1 MKKVFILAAAIAL
14 TLASCGNKT
23 QGNAADA
30 DSSAAIENV
39 DSASASAENIEGED
53 ASEAA
58 LSDDSKATITNL
70 GSQLQKAIAAKDS
83 KATITTLAN
92 LQTIYKNL
100 VAQGKLDEAK
110 AYGSSIKKLISE
122 NAESIKNV
130 AEGNTTILQLIDGV
144 KNLPTSA
151 ATTAEQAKA
160 AISNDVTNL
169 ASPVIAKGQ
178 TALATAKAAE
188 EAIKNAP
195 AAAKTAAEAA
205 ANKAVNDAK
214 TAAENK
220 VNSEVQKAN
229 SKATAAANAAK
240 TKAEAKVNEA
250 KAKNDAAKAKAAS
263 KVNEAKQKANDA
275 VNNAANKAIKDLL
288 K

>member
-1 MKKVFILAAAIAL
+1 MKNFFIFATAIAL

-23 QGNAADA
+23 QGNAANA
-30 DSSAAIENV
+30 DSTAATENADSTSNEATNGETV
-39 DSASASAENIEGED
+39 DET
-53 ASEAA
+53 A
-58 LSDDSKATITNL
+58 LSDDSKATINNL
-70 GSQLQKAIAAKDS
+70 GSQLQKAIVAKDT

-100 VAQGKLDEAK
+100 VAQGKLDAAK

-122 NAESIKNV
+122 NAENIKNV
-130 AEGNTTILQLIDGV
+130 ADGNVTVLQLINGV

-160 AISNDVTNL
+160 AINSDVTNL

-195 AAAKTAAEAA
+195 VAAKTAAEAA
-205 ANKAVNDAK
+205 VSKTASDVK

-220 VNSEVQKAN
+220 ANSEIQKAN
-229 SKATAAANAAK
+229 GKITTAANAAK
-240 TKAEAKVNEA
+240 AKTEAKINEN
-250 KAKNDAAKAKAAS
+250 KAKNEAAKAKAAA
-263 KVNEAKQKANDA
+263 KVNEARQKANDA
-275 VNNAANKAIKDLL
+275 VNNAANKTIKDLL